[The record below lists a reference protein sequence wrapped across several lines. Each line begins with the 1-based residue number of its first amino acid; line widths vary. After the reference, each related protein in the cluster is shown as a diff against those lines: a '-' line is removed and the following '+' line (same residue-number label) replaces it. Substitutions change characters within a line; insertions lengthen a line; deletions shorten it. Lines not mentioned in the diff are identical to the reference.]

1 MKSNKILSIIIA
13 LVALVGAFLF
23 IRIFMEDAEAI
34 ETNVDLQNKVISP
47 IIYYST
53 FLLIATVVITVV
65 LSLWSLIR
73 NPENLKKTLMG
84 LGVLAVLLIV
94 SYFLSDSEAVINAA
108 GGISEGGEAGSSV
121 NKWVGT
127 GSCFFL
133 FRVRFSQR
141 FNKIIKLWQEERIQK
156 LMQVLWQILPFCY

>member
-13 LVALVGAFLF
+13 VVALVGAFLF

-34 ETNVDLQNKVISP
+34 ETDVDLQNKVISP

-65 LSLWSLIR
+65 LSLVSLVR

-84 LGVLAVLLIV
+84 LSVLGVLLII
-94 SYFLSDSEAVINAA
+94 SYGLSDSDAVINAA
-108 GGISEGGEAGSSV
+108 GGISEGGEAGSST

-127 GSCFFL
+127 GIWYSIILGVIASGFFVYDL
-133 FRVRFSQR
+133 V
-141 FNKIIKLWQEERIQK
+141 KGLIKS
-156 LMQVLWQILPFCY
+156 

>member
-13 LVALVGAFLF
+13 GVALVGAFLF

-34 ETNVDLQNKVISP
+34 ETNVDLQNTVISP

-65 LSLWSLIR
+65 LSLVSLVR

-84 LGVLAVLLIV
+84 LAVLGVLLII
-94 SYFLSDSEAVINAA
+94 SYGLSDSDAVINAA
-108 GGISEGGEAGSSV
+108 GGISDGGEAGSST

-127 GSCFFL
+127 GIWYSIILGVIASGFFVYDL
-133 FRVRFSQR
+133 V
-141 FNKIIKLWQEERIQK
+141 KGLIKS
-156 LMQVLWQILPFCY
+156 

>member
-13 LVALVGAFLF
+13 VVALVGAFLF

-65 LSLWSLIR
+65 LSLVSLVR

-84 LGVLAVLLIV
+84 LAVLGVLLII
-94 SYFLSDSEAVINAA
+94 SYGLSDSDAVINAA
-108 GGISEGGEAGSSV
+108 GGISEGGEAGSST

-127 GSCFFL
+127 GIWYSIILGVIASGFFVYDL
-133 FRVRFSQR
+133 VKGLLKS
-141 FNKIIKLWQEERIQK
+141 
-156 LMQVLWQILPFCY
+156 

>member
-13 LVALVGAFLF
+13 VVALVGAFLF

-53 FLLIATVVITVV
+53 FLLIATVVITLV
-65 LSLWSLIR
+65 LSLWSLVR

-127 GSCFFL
+127 GIWYSLILGAIASLFFVYDL
-133 FRVRFSQR
+133 V
-141 FNKIIKLWQEERIQK
+141 KGLIKS
-156 LMQVLWQILPFCY
+156 

>member
-13 LVALVGAFLF
+13 VVALVGAFLF

-53 FLLIATVVITVV
+53 FLLIATVVITLV
-65 LSLWSLIR
+65 LSLWSLVR

-108 GGISEGGEAGSSV
+108 GGISEGGEAGSSI

-127 GSCFFL
+127 GIWYSLILGAVASFFFVYDL
-133 FRVRFSQR
+133 V
-141 FNKIIKLWQEERIQK
+141 KGLIKS
-156 LMQVLWQILPFCY
+156 

>member
-13 LVALVGAFLF
+13 VVALVGAFLF
-23 IRIFMEDAEAI
+23 VRIFMEDAEAI

-65 LSLWSLIR
+65 LSLVSLVR

-84 LGVLAVLLIV
+84 LAVLGVLLII
-94 SYFLSDSEAVINAA
+94 SYGLSDSEAVINAA
-108 GGISEGGEAGSSV
+108 GGISDGGEAGSST

-127 GSCFFL
+127 GIWYSIILGVIASGFFVYDL
-133 FRVRFSQR
+133 V
-141 FNKIIKLWQEERIQK
+141 KGLIKS
-156 LMQVLWQILPFCY
+156 

>member
-13 LVALVGAFLF
+13 FVALVGAFLF

-53 FLLIATVVITVV
+53 SLLIATVVITVG

-84 LGVLAVLLIV
+84 LGVLAVLLII

-127 GSCFFL
+127 GIWYSLILGAVASFFFVYDL
-133 FRVRFSQR
+133 V
-141 FNKIIKLWQEERIQK
+141 KGLIKS
-156 LMQVLWQILPFCY
+156 

>member
-13 LVALVGAFLF
+13 AVALVGAFLF

-34 ETNVDLQNKVISP
+34 ETDVDLQNKVISP

-53 FLLIATVVITVV
+53 FLLYAAVGITLV
-65 LSLWSLIR
+65 LSLWSLVR

-84 LGVLAVLLIV
+84 LAVLGVLLAI

-108 GGISEGGEAGSSV
+108 GKIEAGGEAGSST

-127 GSCFFL
+127 GIWYSLILGGIASLFFVYDL
-133 FRVRFSQR
+133 V
-141 FNKIIKLWQEERIQK
+141 KGLIKS
-156 LMQVLWQILPFCY
+156 

>member
-13 LVALVGAFLF
+13 VVALVGAFLF
-23 IRIFMEDAEAI
+23 IKIFMEDAEAI
-34 ETNVDLQNKVISP
+34 KTDVDLQNKVISP

-65 LSLWSLIR
+65 LSLWSLVR

-108 GGISEGGEAGSSV
+108 GGISDGGEAGSST

-127 GSCFFL
+127 GIWYSIILGVIASGFFVYDL
-133 FRVRFSQR
+133 A
-141 FNKIIKLWQEERIQK
+141 KGLIKS
-156 LMQVLWQILPFCY
+156 

>member
-13 LVALVGAFLF
+13 VVALVGAFLF

-34 ETNVDLQNKVISP
+34 ETDVDLQNKVISP

-65 LSLWSLIR
+65 LSLWSIIR

-84 LGVLAVLLIV
+84 LLALCVLLII

-108 GGISEGGEAGSSV
+108 GGISEGGEAGSRI

-127 GSCFFL
+127 GIWYSIILGVIASGFFVYDL
-133 FRVRFSQR
+133 A
-141 FNKIIKLWQEERIQK
+141 KGLIKS
-156 LMQVLWQILPFCY
+156 

>member
-13 LVALVGAFLF
+13 VVALVGAFLF

-34 ETNVDLQNKVISP
+34 ETDVDLQNKVISP

-65 LSLWSLIR
+65 LSLWSIIR

-84 LGVLAVLLIV
+84 LLALGVLLIV

-108 GGISEGGEAGSSV
+108 GGISEGGEAGSSI
-121 NKWVGT
+121 NQWVGA
-127 GSCFFL
+127 GIWYSIILGVIASGFFVYDL
-133 FRVRFSQR
+133 V
-141 FNKIIKLWQEERIQK
+141 KGLIKS
-156 LMQVLWQILPFCY
+156 